1 MTDFIIDLM
10 VTIWLTILIYLF
22 LSELYFRTRG
32 FKAIK
37 REIEVYT
44 KECNELNDHIEDMKS
59 VDLGFRSK
67 YKSNLNYSKSKK
79 GKGKKNHLED
89 LINCDSRTYIFGDKR
104 KFRKVFDDTISSFCK
119 FFTVEI
125 NKETLEKLEKTLND
139 FLAVEEGKKL
149 LERQRNEIIKK
160 IRKELPYFIRRF
172 TGIQRL
178 SRKLGFKDI
187 DLKDS
192 YFPTY
197 TFGYISPRGVKD
209 DYHDFI
215 LNIQNL
221 NELIKYLSQKIK
233 FKKSV
238 AGQRALMTPKLREKI
253 KERDGYTCQI
263 CGLSNK
269 DEPNL
274 LLEIDHIIPLSK
286 GGMTTEGN
294 LQTLCWRCNR
304 SKGAKI

>member
-1 MTDFIIDLM
+1 
-10 VTIWLTILIYLF
+10 
-22 LSELYFRTRG
+22 
-32 FKAIK
+32 
-37 REIEVYT
+37 
-44 KECNELNDHIEDMKS
+44 MKS

-67 YKSNLNYSKSKK
+67 YKSNLNYSRSKK